1 MEFAVPERL
10 RGLQRPPCC
19 GVSFVQERWLP
30 EVADSSNSTTRNDRR
45 EARDEH
51 AVLVD
56 RRLGLR
62 VSTGVRDARDAGF
75 DGVEIPIFDIS
86 PESVSSTRSSG
97 NGSTTSASR
106 RSESGRVPAT
116 TAPISADPA
125 VRERGLRATNAAV
138 DICAALGAKT
148 ICGPL
153 GAPLGFFTGAGP
165 TPEERKRSV
174 ESLRAAA
181 EHAQT
186 RDVTI
191 VVEYL
196 NRFEMYLI
204 NCAADA
210 AALVREVDHP
220 NCRLMYD
227 TFHAHIEEKDPRA
240 ALQECHD
247 VLVHFHLSE
256 NDRGTPGTGQ
266 VAWDETFSALHEIG
280 YDSWIVIEA
289 FGDSLPEL
297 AAATRI
303 WRRMFDSEEQLAR
316 DGAAFIR
323 ARWSRVAA

>member
-1 MEFAVPERL
+1 MKL
-10 RGLQRPPCC
+10 GMNMLLWSSD
-19 GVSFVQERWLP
+19 VSGPDYQSVFEML
-30 EVADSSNSTTRNDRR
+30 
-45 EARDEH
+45 
-51 AVLVD
+51 
-56 RRLGLR
+56 
-62 VSTGVRDARDAGF
+62 RDAGF
-75 DGVEIPIFDIS
+75 DGVEVPIFDTSPEAFAGYEQIGRRLSDLGLEVLGVGARSGDDSPIS
-86 PESVSSTRSSG
+86 P
-97 NGSTTSASR
+97 
-106 RSESGRVPAT
+106 
-116 TAPISADPA
+116 DPA

-138 DICAALGAKT
+138 DICAALGAKS

-153 GAPLGFFTGAGP
+153 GAPLGYFTGVGP
-165 TPEERKRSV
+165 TSEERQRAV

-240 ALQECHD
+240 ALQECRD
-247 VLVHFHLSE
+247 VLVHFHASE

-266 VAWDETFSALHEIG
+266 VAWDDTFSALHEIG
-280 YDSWIVIEA
+280 YDGWIVIEA
-289 FGDSLPEL
+289 FGDALPDL

-303 WRRMFDSEEQLAR
+303 WRRMFESEEQLAR

-323 ARWSRVAA
+323 DRWSRVAA